1 MTEPIA
7 ASWLDSPFQPAQLPR
22 LTEAVDGLIKLLADG
37 EAPVKSLLGAG
48 SGARWLQKLGS
59 VHNMLKSGWLP
70 QPALDSALRQLPAE
84 AQQLQA
90 AELVDLWLLPALL
103 QSLAS
108 LVPLAPEQPLRWRE
122 VQAAGF
128 AVDAWR
134 PLLDPSATEAPPAV
148 GIPQC
153 LPLLG
158 AYRAALGHEGLS
170 PLVACA
176 TGRGP
181 QPPFVQR
188 WLLDP
193 LAALQTPAV
202 LDDDADPFAEH
213 EAAWLED
220 LLLGLHARTR
230 KQGGWPVMV
239 ATAPDGGV
247 IWDTTKRTLGPG
259 GKPSS
264 LLQSTAQG
272 WLYPLPGALPAPPTT
287 SARLLAAGWRQLHIA
302 VSEPEALDDV
312 LDGLFELC
320 EDPQPP
326 FVMEG
331 EGFVVTPN

>member
-1 MTEPIA
+1 MT
-7 ASWLDSPFQPAQLPR
+7 ASWIDSPFLPAQLPR
-22 LTEAVDGLIKLLADG
+22 LTEALDGLVKLLADG
-37 EAPVKSLLGAG
+37 EAPVKTLLGAA
-48 SGARWLQKLGS
+48 SGARWLQQLGS
-59 VHNMLKSGWLP
+59 VAQMLEKGWVT
-70 QPALDSALRQLPAE
+70 QPALDAALRLLPPE
-84 AQQLQA
+84 AQQLRD
-90 AELVDLWLLPALL
+90 AELLDVWLLPALL
-103 QSLAS
+103 QSVAGLA
-108 LVPLAPEQPLRWRE
+108 PLATQLPPRWRD

-134 PLLDPSATEAPPAV
+134 PLLDPAANEAPPAV

-170 PLVACA
+170 PMVAFA

-188 WLLDP
+188 WLDDP
-193 LAALQTPAV
+193 LAALHTPAV
-202 LDDDADPFAEH
+202 LDDDADSFAEH

-230 KQGGWPVMV
+230 KQGGWPVLV

-247 IWDTTKRTLGPG
+247 TWDTTRRTLGPT

-272 WLYPLPGALPAPPTT
+272 WLYPLPGALPAPPAT
-287 SARLLAAGWRQLHIA
+287 SVRLLAAGWRQLHIE